1 MSEKLKDAV
10 LAEAGSARKAS
21 EEVAKAGAYLYPFK
35 VIHSIPQQ
43 QTINAEFADPN
54 VWNHRASFTLSPTK
68 ISGVPS
74 CPVRAGPS
82 VSGMGITTFMFVFT
96 YLPQMTIMAFTSG
109 PLAAVSAALLVLS
122 ESSTITNLL
131 SRSFLVEDAL
141 MDTFDGTLIARGQEP
156 LVAEGRQIKPRSS
169 GNAIARL
176 GKVFTKPLSKLKPQ
190 AIVRSLILLPLNLIP
205 VVGTLLYIALQGKR
219 IGPSLHARYFQLKGW
234 NGSQSDEWVK
244 RNRGAYTGLGI
255 SAFAL
260 EMIPFASIA
269 FSFTNT
275 VGAALYAAD
284 LEDATK

>member
-10 LAEAGSARKAS
+10 LTEAGNARKAS

-35 VIHSIPQQ
+35 
-43 QTINAEFADPN
+43 
-54 VWNHRASFTLSPTK
+54 
-68 ISGVPS
+68 GVFYFITHKDLWGPFMS
-74 CPVRAGPS
+74 RAGRTIS
-82 VSGMGITTFMFVFT
+82 LGMGITTFMFVFT

-141 MDTFDGTLIARGQEP
+141 MDTFDGTLIARGQDS
-156 LVAEGRQIKPRSS
+156 LVAEGRQVKSRSS
-169 GNAIARL
+169 GDAIARL
-176 GKVFTKPLSKLKPQ
+176 GKVFTKPFSKLKPQ

-205 VVGTLLYIALQGKR
+205 VVGTLLYVALQGKR
-219 IGPSLHARYFQLKGW
+219 VGPSLHARYFQLKGW